1 MLSMRKYNS
10 LAALTVVAELTFPMM
25 SSAVAAP
32 VSGGKI
38 TWGVTTEPS
47 CFDPHRSS
55 QQAAFFVARNYID
68 SLIGKKPD
76 GTFAPWLATEWSISP
91 DGKEYT
97 FKLREDVVFH
107 DGEKFDAAAVKA
119 NFDFVK
125 KPENAATAASL
136 LEYYGSTEIVSPY
149 VVKFVLTRPDSTFLE
164 STSNVK
170 LGLISPKALEKG
182 DLCGGGPG
190 LVGTGPF
197 IFDRYVRG
205 QSATF
210 VRNKAYN
217 WAPGYAAHNG
227 PAYLDQVTLRFLP
240 EAAVR
245 AGALSSGQVDLIEG
259 VQATDVGL
267 FADQPGFKFL
277 TGPSGAGTSFTL
289 NINYTR
295 APADDV
301 RVRRALRDGFDLE
314 PLVKQVY
321 LGTVPR
327 AWSIIGPS
335 NPAYNKALIGSWGND
350 VAGANKLLDE
360 AGWTGRDAEGFRTRD
375 GQRLRIDVGYP
386 QPYVR
391 DNRDILIQGIQAAL
405 RKNVGLDLNLRIVTA
420 GEYAKGN
427 ATGTWTIYPNTD
439 NPSDPAKELWD
450 MLGSK
455 GFLYSNVV
463 NPDAEITG
471 LIDEALQSTD
481 AARKRTLTDQIQ
493 KRGVDQA
500 FIVPLFAPSYFL
512 AAKSH
517 VNGLSFEAGLDSP
530 SSAYDVWLGKPQD

>member
-1 MLSMRKYNS
+1 MRQYNS
-10 LAALTVVAELTFPMM
+10 LAATALAAGVVLTVVSAAGA
-25 SSAVAAP
+25 SSEGTP
-32 VSGGKI
+32 VSGGAL

-47 CFDPHRSS
+47 CFDPHRAT

-68 SLIGKKPD
+68 SLIGKKAD

-97 FKLREDVVFH
+97 YKLREDVVFH

-125 KPENAATAASL
+125 KPENAVSAVSL
-136 LEYYGSTEIVSPY
+136 LQHYDRAEVVSPF
-149 VVKFVLTRPDSTFLE
+149 VVKFYLARPDSSFLE
-164 STSNVK
+164 STSNIK

-182 DLCGGGPG
+182 DLCGGGPT
-190 LVGTGPF
+190 LAGTGPF
-197 IFDRYVRG
+197 VFERYTRG

-227 PAYLDQVTLRFLP
+227 PAHLDQVTLRFLP
-240 EAAVR
+240 EYAVR

-259 VQATDVGL
+259 VQATDVAL

-295 APADDV
+295 PPADDV
-301 RVRRALRDGFDLE
+301 RVRRALRDGFDPE
-314 PLVKQVY
+314 PIVKQVY

-327 AWSIIGPS
+327 AWSIIGPA
-335 NPAYNKALIGSWGND
+335 NPAYNKALVGAWGND
-350 VAGANKLLDE
+350 IAGANKQLDD
-360 AGWTGRDAEGFRTRD
+360 AGWTGRDADGFRTKD
-375 GQRLRIDVGYP
+375 GQRLKIDVGYP

-391 DNRDILIQGIQAAL
+391 DNRDVLIQGIQAAL
-405 RKNVGLDLNLRIVTA
+405 RKNIGLDLNLRIITA
-420 GEYAKGN
+420 GEYTKGN

-439 NPSDPAKELWD
+439 NPSDPARELWD

-455 GFLYSNVV
+455 GFLYV
-463 NPDAEITG
+463 NIPNADPEITG
-471 LIDEALQSTD
+471 LIDDALQATD
-481 AARKRTLTDQIQ
+481 LVRKRELTDRIQ

-512 AAKSH
+512 AAKAR
-517 VNGLSFEAGLDSP
+517 VNGLGFEAGLDSP
-530 SSAYDVWLGKPQD
+530 SSAYDFWLAR